1 MGSSRAMGSTNP
13 RTIMAIASVS
23 SMPRD
28 MR

>member
-13 RTIMAIASVS
+13 RTIMAMASS
-23 SMPRD
+23 SVIPRD